1 MYRGT
6 IRKVGFSR
14 AWNIFIQ
21 LGMTDDSYTIE
32 DSENMSYR
40 DFVNLFLAYS
50 PSDSVELKLRS
61 YLKIDQDDLMWAKLV
76 ELDIFNSKKKIG
88 LKNATPAKMLQ
99 RILEDSWTLQED
111 DKDMIVMQHLFGYE
125 INGEK
130 RQIESSLVVLG
141 ENQIYTAMS
150 KTVGLPVAIAAL
162 KILKGEI
169 KTPGVQLPITK
180 EVYEP
185 ILKEL
190 ENYGIVFKEKDVPY
204 LGYNPNNVI
213 G

>member
-1 MYRGT
+1 MHG
-6 IRKVGFSR
+6 
-14 AWNIFIQ
+14 
-21 LGMTDDSYTIE
+21 L
-32 DSENMSYR
+32 
-40 DFVNLFLAYS
+40 
-50 PSDSVELKLRS
+50 
-61 YLKIDQDDLMWAKLV
+61 
-76 ELDIFNSKKKIG
+76 LD
-88 LKNATPAKMLQ
+88 A
-99 RILEDSWTLQED
+99 D

-125 INGEK
+125 LHGVK
-130 RQIESSLVVLG
+130 KQIESSFVVTG
-141 ENQIYTAMS
+141 ENQTYTAMA

-190 ENYGIVFKEKDVPY
+190 EEYGIVFKEKNVPY
-204 LGYNPNNVI
+204 LGYNPNNVR